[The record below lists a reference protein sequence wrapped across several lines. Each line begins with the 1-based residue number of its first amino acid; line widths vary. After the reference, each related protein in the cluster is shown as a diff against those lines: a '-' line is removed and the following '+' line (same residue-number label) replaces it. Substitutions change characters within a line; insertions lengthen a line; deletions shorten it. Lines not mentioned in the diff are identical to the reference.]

1 MQRYKDAANGD
12 TRKAIGIISCY
23 ASLYLH
29 LFGENNLNQKKTF
42 SNTVPTALMPSIRSI
57 SAAKKFHNTI
67 YIQLRLVG

>member
-57 SAAKKFHNTI
+57 SAARSFHSTI
-67 YIQLRLVG
+67 YIQLLLVE